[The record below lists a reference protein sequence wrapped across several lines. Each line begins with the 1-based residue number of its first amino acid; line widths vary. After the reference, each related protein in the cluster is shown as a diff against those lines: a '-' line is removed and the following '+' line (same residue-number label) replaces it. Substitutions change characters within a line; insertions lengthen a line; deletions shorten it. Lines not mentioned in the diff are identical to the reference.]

1 MKALILIPIIALT
14 LLLSACQ
21 TQAIKED
28 LAQAPAPAAQQI
40 GQDAAAYLADNYP
53 VEGTVW
59 QITNTAQTPIKSAIA
74 QALRQSGYEVVEIL
88 DNKQTA
94 PAGAQPLA
102 ITSANAPGVIVL
114 TLRLDATRL
123 SRGYD
128 ERAGSPL
135 SAWTRRQP

>member
-1 MKALILIPIIALT
+1 MKVLSLFPIIVLALG
-14 LLLSACQ
+14 LSACQ
-21 TQAIKED
+21 TQGIKED
-28 LAQAPAPAAQQI
+28 LAQAQAPAVQQI

-59 QITNTAQTPIKSAIA
+59 QITNTAQTPIKTAIA

-88 DNKQTA
+88 DDQQTA

-114 TLRLDATRL
+114 TLRLDETRL

-128 ERAGSPL
+128 ERAGAPL